1 VAPRPDRSGLR
12 DRQYG
17 DPNVYL
23 IDQGLRRW
31 IPARQVM
38 ARLFTP
44 GAGGV
49 PWVCANGL
57 RAMAGGAARP
67 AGRGSTDNGG

>member
-1 VAPRPDRSGLR
+1 
-12 DRQYG
+12 
-17 DPNVYL
+17 
-23 IDQGLRRW
+23 
-31 IPARQVM
+31 VM

-49 PWVCANGL
+49 RWVCANGL